1 MSKRRLAQVNE
12 QLKREISRIL
22 RREVHDPRLG
32 VVIVTGVEVTSDLS
46 LARVYVRPGE
56 PNKDWEAMMEGLQAA
71 GPYVRRELGKDL
83 RLRNI
88 PELDFREDRTLE
100 KAMRIERI
108 LDDVL
113 PEEEGEDGP
122 DDRERP
128 GSGSD
133 DEASGEGSSE
143 PPA

>member
-22 RREVHDPRLG
+22 RREVHDPRVGL
-32 VVIVTGVEVTSDLS
+32 VVVTGVEVTGDLS
-46 LARVYVRPGE
+46 MARVFVRPAGPE
-56 PNKDWEAMMEGLQAA
+56 KDWESMMEGLEAA
-71 GPYVRRELGKDL
+71 APYVRRELGKDL
-83 RLRNI
+83 RIRKI

-113 PEEEGEDGP
+113 PEEDEAD
-122 DDRERP
+122 RP
-128 GSGSD
+128 GGSG
-133 DEASGEGSSE
+133 GSS
-143 PPA
+143 ADDSGADR

>member
-22 RREVHDPRLG
+22 RREVHDPRVGL
-32 VVIVTGVEVTSDLS
+32 VVVTGVEVTGDLS
-46 LARVYVRPGE
+46 MARVYVRPGGSE
-56 PNKDWEAMMEGLQAA
+56 KDWESMMEGLDAA
-71 GPYVRRELGKDL
+71 GPFVRRELGKDL
-83 RLRNI
+83 HLRRI

-113 PEEEGEDGP
+113 PEEDGV
-122 DDRERP
+122 DRP
-128 GSGSD
+128 GRTGGSAP
-133 DEASGEGSSE
+133 DESSTGS
-143 PPA
+143 